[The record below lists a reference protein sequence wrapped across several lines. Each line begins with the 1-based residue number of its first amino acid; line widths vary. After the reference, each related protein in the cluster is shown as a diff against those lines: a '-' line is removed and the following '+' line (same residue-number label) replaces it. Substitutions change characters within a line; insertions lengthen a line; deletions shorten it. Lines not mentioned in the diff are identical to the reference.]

1 MKIGDLV
8 AHKHDI
14 NRKIECVGVVV
25 KMLKNGEGNLRD
37 EALVAWSSENA
48 PVPGWHYVESLD
60 VINESR

>member
-14 NRKIECVGVVV
+14 KREIERVGVVV

-37 EALVAWSSENA
+37 EALVAWSSESL
-48 PVPGWHYVESLD
+48 PVGWYYLEYLV
-60 VINESR
+60 VVNESR